1 VVDLVSPI
9 VAAKAI
15 KNAAELEGMRQAHLR
30 DAVAICDFLNW
41 LENKVR
47 EYTEVVMRGMSK
59 LVY

>member
-1 VVDLVSPI
+1 VVDLVSPV

-41 LENKVR
+41 LENKVG
-47 EYTEVVMRGMSK
+47 TTALAGW
-59 LVY
+59 L